1 MPVNKLHW
9 KSLYEALYNKTPI
22 YDHLRVTGCLC
33 YAAVTKPNK
42 DKFDNMG
49 VKYPNIPTQ
58 LPNTTN
64 PVSNNERIQTR
75 RSSRQSA
82 KPSWLKDF
90 VTPQSHGANAV
101 SSVSY
106 PLFSSTDFKGI
117 PQSHITFL
125 ANAFATSD
133 PTTFHQAS
141 SDSGWIEAMNKELAA
156 LESNN
161 TSTLTSLPFGHIPI
175 SSKWLDVNNAF
186 LHGYIDEEI
195 YMLPPQGYNQAA
207 KGQVCK
213 LNRSL
218 YGLKQAS
225 RHWNHELTKFLTSL
239 GYEQSKH
246 DYSLFVKNNKAS
258 FTAALVYVDD
268 VLITGNSEE

>member
-1 MPVNKLHW
+1 MPVKKLHW
-9 KSLYEALYNKTPI
+9 KSLYESLYNKTPI
-22 YDHLRVTGCLC
+22 YDPLRVIGCLC

-42 DKFDNMG
+42 DKFDNTG
-49 VKYPNIPTQ
+49 VKCVLLGYPQNQKGYKLYDLNTKEIFLSRDVVFDETVFPFKGDTFTHPNITPSLPTFGDIFLDEENDPNIPTQ

-125 ANAFATSD
+125 ANGFATSD
-133 PTTFHQAS
+133 PTNPVSIKLSAT
-141 SDSGWIEAMNKELAA
+141 MNSQTPPCDA
-156 LESNN
+156 LSRSN
-161 TSTLTSLPFGHIPI
+161 TQL
-175 SSKWLDVNNAF
+175 
-186 LHGYIDEEI
+186 
-195 YMLPPQGYNQAA
+195 
-207 KGQVCK
+207 
-213 LNRSL
+213 
-218 YGLKQAS
+218 
-225 RHWNHELTKFLTSL
+225 
-239 GYEQSKH
+239 
-246 DYSLFVKNNKAS
+246 
-258 FTAALVYVDD
+258 
-268 VLITGNSEE
+268 